1 MGNDISKQKSEQI
14 INYYIFHKKIDNI
27 IKTGE
32 NPLNAQRNEITIYIL
47 NLQWIKKWKLYTNYE
62 KVQKELDKINDNDEN
77 SLITKLNERC
87 DELIKEG
94 IINNSE
100 IYQPGNAEE
109 CNHLDFGNKVLDLK
123 FFKDEVLEALVD
135 ETTFISFFGYME
147 QIFNFKN
154 IVYITGII
162 KNKIFI
168 LMMKQNKKMKLF
180 YKGVIENETKLIQ
193 LTAKFPNETIFNDY
207 CQYYKNK
214 NSYTIINKL
223 KEMSLGYVK
232 EMKKDDNCIFTNEF
246 LNLKYLIENIKNN
259 SINFQNIRANFMR
272 LDNISSL
279 PYLNAVIQ
287 NIVNIPALTAYL
299 MDESNFDIIN
309 KNKNFC
315 FFTCFICRILSNL
328 YYEKNIT
335 SFNLED
341 LNEYIYLRES
351 KFKFDENCIPGDL
364 IKYILETINQEF
376 GQLITNL
383 TQNNNAFYSTI
394 ISNTFLCV
402 SGNVI
407 KCISCQNQKTEYN
420 NSFLF
425 EFYLDIIYNRYIDTK
440 YISKKNDDGKYVL
453 KLELCFEYYFNES
466 YYLALD
472 DCFCNSCKK
481 NTEHKIKNYLFSL
494 PKIIIISV
502 NKESDKNNELVLSF
516 PEELNLKKFINN
528 KSKTI
533 NYKYNL
539 IGVISHKENRKE
551 YYAFC
556 KHNISNKWYKC
567 SDLNIDKCSNPINE
581 ILNQNVDVL
590 IYESFGGS
598 TGSIN
603 IQDIID
609 EKNNTM
615 MSSSSNNSINS
626 MNNDDDN
633 REKIHI

>member
-1 MGNDISKQKSEQI
+1 MGNDISNQKSEQI

-62 KVQKELDKINDNDEN
+62 KVQKELDKIKYNDEN
-77 SLITKLNERC
+77 LLITKLNERC

-193 LTAKFPNETIFNDY
+193 LTAKFPNETIFSDY

-259 SINFQNIRANFMR
+259 SINFQNIRSNFMR

-364 IKYILETINQEF
+364 IKYILETMNQEF
-376 GQLITNL
+376 EQLFTNL
-383 TQNNNAFYSTI
+383 AQKSNNKVFYSTI
-394 ISNTFLCV
+394 ISNTFLYV
-402 SGNVI
+402 SGNVNQ
-407 KCISCQNQKTEYN
+407 CDRCQNKKTEYN

-425 EFYLDIIYNRYIDTK
+425 EFYLDIIYNK
-440 YISKKNDDGKYVL
+440 YIGTEFIKEKNDEKYTL
-453 KLELCFEYYFNES
+453 TLELCFKHFNEL
-466 YYLALD
+466 YDQDLVN
-472 DCFCNSCKK
+472 CFCDRCKK
-481 NTEHKIKNYLFSL
+481 ETKHKINNYLFNL
-494 PKIIIISV
+494 PNILIISV
-502 NKESDKNNELVLSF
+502 NKESDSNNEYVFSF
-516 PEELNLKKFINN
+516 PEELNLKKFLNF
-528 KSKTI
+528 
-533 NYKYNL
+533 L
-539 IGVISHKENRKE
+539 CPENRV
-551 YYAFC
+551 
-556 KHNISNKWYKC
+556 N
-567 SDLNIDKCSNPINE
+567 
-581 ILNQNVDVL
+581 
-590 IYESFGGS
+590 
-598 TGSIN
+598 
-603 IQDIID
+603 
-609 EKNNTM
+609 
-615 MSSSSNNSINS
+615 
-626 MNNDDDN
+626 
-633 REKIHI
+633 

>member
-1 MGNDISKQKSEQI
+1 
-14 INYYIFHKKIDNI
+14 
-27 IKTGE
+27 
-32 NPLNAQRNEITIYIL
+32 
-47 NLQWIKKWKLYTNYE
+47 
-62 KVQKELDKINDNDEN
+62 
-77 SLITKLNERC
+77 
-87 DELIKEG
+87 
-94 IINNSE
+94 
-100 IYQPGNAEE
+100 
-109 CNHLDFGNKVLDLK
+109 
-123 FFKDEVLEALVD
+123 
-135 ETTFISFFGYME
+135 
-147 QIFNFKN
+147 
-154 IVYITGII
+154 
-162 KNKIFI
+162 
-168 LMMKQNKKMKLF
+168 MKQNKKMKLF
-180 YKGVIENETKLIQ
+180 YKAVMENETKLIQ
-193 LTAKFPNETIFNDY
+193 LTAKFPNETIFDKY

-214 NSYTIINKL
+214 NSNTIINKL
-223 KEMSLGYVK
+223 NEMNLGYVK

-246 LNLKYLIENIKNN
+246 LNLKYLIENIRNN

-287 NIVNIPALTAYL
+287 NLVNIPALTTYL

-309 KNKNFC
+309 RNKNFC
-315 FFTCFICRILSNL
+315 YFTCFICRILSNL

-440 YISKKNDDGKYVL
+440 YISKKNDGKFVL

-494 PKIIIISV
+494 PNIIIISV
-502 NKESDKNNELVLSF
+502 NKESDINNEIVLSF

-528 KSKTI
+528 KSKII

-539 IGVISHKENRKE
+539 IGAISHKENRKK

-567 SDLNIDKCSNPINE
+567 CDLNIDECSNPINE